1 MPEDLGKII
10 GKGIETYRKNL
21 NLGIPFLLDA
31 IITGLLAI
39 IMVGIVV
46 LSIISSSTTLEH
58 ASPERVILT
67 MLSIIHKHL
76 LEIMISI
83 IVYILISLFI
93 SSFFTAGAIGMA
105 KQAIET
111 GKSELSFMIE
121 EGKRNVVNLFLAE
134 ILVGLLYLVGI
145 VFLVP
150 GAMKI
155 DINNLLPPK
164 LDAILLLIAGILIW
178 VIYSLIL
185 SVVLAMYRYALVVSH
200 LPPIEGILA
209 GVRFFSRHKLDV
221 FILWLIALSMAVVL
235 MIAVQIMNLIPVLKV
250 ISPFISLFIS
260 TLIIA
265 PLTTVWWVYL
275 FIKNQ

>member
-10 GKGIETYRKNL
+10 GKGFETYRKNL

-39 IMVGIVV
+39 IMVGV
-46 LSIISSSTTLEH
+46 LLFSIISSSTTLEH